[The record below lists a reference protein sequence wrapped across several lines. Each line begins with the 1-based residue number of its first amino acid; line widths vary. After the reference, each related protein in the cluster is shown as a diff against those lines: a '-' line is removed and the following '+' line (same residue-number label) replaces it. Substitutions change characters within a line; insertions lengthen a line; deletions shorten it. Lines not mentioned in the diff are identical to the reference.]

1 MRALNLDQL
10 NAFADVVA
18 LGSFSAAAARRGL
31 SQPAISLQIR
41 ALERRLGVRLIE
53 RVGKRAQATA
63 AGHDLLVHARRLADE
78 AEAAAARM
86 QGFRAGRHGRVR
98 IGTGA
103 TACIYLLPPVL
114 AALRAAHPEI
124 EIIVETGN
132 SPDILDAVEANGLD
146 VALVTLPAA
155 RRALSVRALRAD
167 PFAAILPAR
176 PRVPAGALRPADFA
190 ERPLILYDPR
200 GATRAVIDAWLV
212 AGGVQPRPAMEL
224 GSVEAIKTLVK
235 AGLGWSILPAVTV
248 AGARGRGLQVR
259 PLAPALGRTLGLALR
274 RDKVIDRPLRALL
287 RGLERLVERDGR

>member
-10 NAFADVVA
+10 DSFADVVS

-41 ALERRLGVRLIE
+41 ALERRLGVRLVE

-63 AGHDLLVHARRLADE
+63 AGRDLLAHARRLADE
-78 AEAAAARM
+78 ADAAVTRM
-86 QGFRAGRHGRVR
+86 QGFRAGTRGRVR
-98 IGTGA
+98 VGTGA
-103 TACIYLLPPVL
+103 TACIYLLPPIL
-114 AALRAAHPEI
+114 GALRAAHPEI

-132 SPDILDAVEANGLD
+132 SPEILDAVEANALD

-155 RRALSVRALRAD
+155 RRALAVRPLRPD

-176 PRVPAGALRPADFA
+176 PRVAASALRPADFA
-190 ERPLILYDPR
+190 ERPLILYEPR
-200 GATRAVIDAWLV
+200 GATRAVIDAWLI

-224 GSVEAIKTLVK
+224 GSVEAIKKLVE

-248 AGARGRGLQVR
+248 AGAQGRGLQVR
-259 PLAPALGRTLGLALR
+259 PLAPALGRTLGLAMR
-274 RDKVIDRPLRALL
+274 RDKVVDRPLRALL
-287 RGLERLVERDGR
+287 TGLQRLGARPA